1 MSDIKELSVRE
12 LLSTDRYRIPIYQ
25 RNYAWSMVEVS
36 QLIQDIADY
45 AKDNRQNY
53 HIGNLIVFPKSDAD
67 GIYYETID
75 GQQRTTMLSLLMC
88 AIKNQKDVDYPV
100 EWYTQ
105 VNISFDHRN
114 QSNVTLS
121 SLYGGNKND
130 WDMDNIN
137 PNILNVYDSVWNVIT
152 KTCEAVKIDIKSY
165 LDYFLNKVMIL
176 RIRVPK
182 ETNLNHYFEIMN
194 SRGEQLEQHEIVK
207 AMLIK
212 PLGKEEY
219 AMKAFN
225 LIWEAC
231 ANMDRY
237 VQMNFNSGLRR
248 QIFDNNGTGLLNAN
262 IDFEVFAEIM
272 RQNNLELG
280 DDIEEESL
288 VQLFEDQR
296 NNKSYHKPWV
306 DYRADEDS
314 ESFQSVIMFPNFL
327 LQVAKILDPENE
339 LIVLDDKKLSSIFK
353 RLSNVPDAAE
363 YSKTFIMA
371 LLKVRIFFDKYV
383 IKRKQEKWTLQSISP
398 LPSDRSRVYY
408 PNTFTESSDNK
419 QLIMLES
426 LFHVS
431 RSTQNYKWWLFALL
445 SFLYKESDV
454 TSRELIAF
462 LEDLARTYML
472 DRYLSSDPLDID
484 TMIIKNG
491 GKPKGNVNTV
501 CWENINIG
509 KSSKVGE
516 KIENFVYNYF
526 DYVLWKDNKEAD
538 FEFAYRTS
546 VEHFYPQ
553 HPIGRPPMD
562 FRPLHSFGN
571 LCIISRGMNSKFSN
585 YLPTGKAGNFGDAD
599 SMKTYSLKLQYMINS
614 VKNKETWDEATILRK
629 EQEAKELLKYALTP
643 QD

>member
-1 MSDIKELSVRE
+1 MNDIKELSVRE

-25 RNYAWSMVEVS
+25 RNYAWSMVEAS
-36 QLIQDIADY
+36 QLIQDVADY
-45 AKDNRQNY
+45 AKDNKQNY
-53 HIGNLIVFPKSDAD
+53 HIGNLIVFPKSDGD
-67 GIYYETID
+67 GIYYEIID
-75 GQQRTTMLSLLMC
+75 GQQRTTTLLLLMC

-100 EWYTQ
+100 DWYTH

-114 QSNVTLS
+114 KSNVTLV
-121 SLYGGNKND
+121 SLYNGNKND

-137 PNILNVYDSVWNVIT
+137 PDILNIYDSVWNAII
-152 KTCEAVKIDIKSY
+152 KTCEAVKIDTKSY

-176 RIRVPK
+176 RICVPK
-182 ETNLNHYFEIMN
+182 DTNLNHYFEIMN

-207 AMLIK
+207 AMLMK
-212 PLGKEEY
+212 PLGKDEY

-225 LIWEAC
+225 LVWEAC

-237 VQMNFNSGLRR
+237 VQMNFKSDLRR
-248 QIFDNNGTGLLNAN
+248 QIFANNGTGLLNGNAG
-262 IDFEVFAEIM
+262 FEAFVVM
-272 RQNNLELG
+272 RQNDLELG
-280 DDIEEESL
+280 NDVEEESL
-288 VQLFEDQR
+288 AQLFQDQR
-296 NNKSYHKPWV
+296 NNKSYHKPWEDNRV
-306 DYRADEDS
+306 DEDS

-353 RLSNVPDAAE
+353 CLLSNVPDAAE
-363 YSKTFIMA
+363 YSKKFIIA
-371 LLKVRIFFDKYV
+371 LLKVRILFDKYV
-383 IKRKQEKWTLQSISP
+383 IKRKQEKWTLLSISP
-398 LPSDRSRVYY
+398 LPSDRSRIYY
-408 PNTFTESSDNK
+408 PNSFAESGENR

-426 LFHVS
+426 MFHVS
-431 RSTQNYKWWLFALL
+431 RPTQNYKWWLFALL
-445 SFLYKESDV
+445 AFLYKKSNA
-454 TSRELIAF
+454 TSRELISF
-462 LEDLARTYML
+462 LEGLARAYML

-501 CWENINIG
+501 CWANMNIDE
-509 KSSKVGE
+509 SSKIGE
-516 KIENFVYNYF
+516 RIENFVFNYF
-526 DYVLWKDNKEAD
+526 DYVLWKDNKDVD

-553 HPIGRPPMD
+553 HPIGRVPMD

-571 LCIISRGMNSKFSN
+571 LCIISRGMNSKFTN
-585 YLPTGKAGNFGDAD
+585 YLPTGKADNFGDANP
-599 SMKTYSLKLQYMINS
+599 MKTYSLKLQNMINS

-643 QD
+643 QE

>member
-1 MSDIKELSVRE
+1 
-12 LLSTDRYRIPIYQ
+12 
-25 RNYAWSMVEVS
+25 
-36 QLIQDIADY
+36 
-45 AKDNRQNY
+45 
-53 HIGNLIVFPKSDAD
+53 
-67 GIYYETID
+67 
-75 GQQRTTMLSLLMC
+75 
-88 AIKNQKDVDYPV
+88 
-100 EWYTQ
+100 
-105 VNISFDHRN
+105 
-114 QSNVTLS
+114 
-121 SLYGGNKND
+121 
-130 WDMDNIN
+130 MDNIN

-371 LLKVRIFFDKYV
+371 LLKVRIFF
-383 IKRKQEKWTLQSISP
+383 
-398 LPSDRSRVYY
+398 
-408 PNTFTESSDNK
+408 
-419 QLIMLES
+419 
-426 LFHVS
+426 
-431 RSTQNYKWWLFALL
+431 
-445 SFLYKESDV
+445 
-454 TSRELIAF
+454 
-462 LEDLARTYML
+462 
-472 DRYLSSDPLDID
+472 
-484 TMIIKNG
+484 
-491 GKPKGNVNTV
+491 
-501 CWENINIG
+501 
-509 KSSKVGE
+509 
-516 KIENFVYNYF
+516 
-526 DYVLWKDNKEAD
+526 
-538 FEFAYRTS
+538 
-546 VEHFYPQ
+546 
-553 HPIGRPPMD
+553 
-562 FRPLHSFGN
+562 
-571 LCIISRGMNSKFSN
+571 
-585 YLPTGKAGNFGDAD
+585 
-599 SMKTYSLKLQYMINS
+599 
-614 VKNKETWDEATILRK
+614 
-629 EQEAKELLKYALTP
+629 
-643 QD
+643 